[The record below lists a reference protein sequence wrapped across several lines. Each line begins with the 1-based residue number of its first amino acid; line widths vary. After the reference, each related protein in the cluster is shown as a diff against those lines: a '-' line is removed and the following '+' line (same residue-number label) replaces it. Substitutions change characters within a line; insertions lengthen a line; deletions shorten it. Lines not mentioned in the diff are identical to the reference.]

1 MTFTRLFKLIAL
13 VFLGS
18 SLFRS
23 HALRFFLLRLTRLRW
38 FCRTHAVWSCGLTGF
53 LLLTRPCRCH
63 VFRYHDLG
71 GLTRFCLSRVL
82 WHNDLTGKFLLAL
95 FYRRRMFGYDH
106 LAYLTCLCRCHV
118 LGHHDL
124 TRMSG
129 LCRCH
134 ITNAKPKAI
143 LMGQI
148 LSNDPL
154 RSRQPSP

>member
-1 MTFTRLFKLIAL
+1 LIAL
-13 VFLGS
+13 VLLRTG
-18 SLFRS
+18 LFRR
-23 HALRFFLLRLTRLRW
+23 HAL
-38 FCRTHAVWSCGLTGF
+38 WSCDLTGF
-53 LLLTRPCRCH
+53 LLLTRPCRCY
-63 VFRYHDLG
+63 VFRYNDLG
-71 GLTRFCLSRVL
+71 GLTRFCRSHAL
-82 WHNDLTGKFLLAL
+82 WYKDLTGKFLLTL
-95 FYRRRMFGYDH
+95 FCRRRMFGYDH

-118 LGHHDL
+118 LGHHDM

-134 ITNAKPKAI
+134 ITNTKPKAI